1 MTFLRRDAASAPRDT
16 AAFEVRAALEQPGC
30 PICRLALRAVGRF
43 IESLAY
49 EQVNDPGVRADLRA
63 AHGFCNQHAYRWLRE
78 AHSPLGTAIIY
89 RDVLRSTLQELQNG
103 SMDDRSAPTSLT
115 LLRALIVPEGDGA
128 SVMCPACQR
137 QQEAEDRYISA
148 LLESLVDR
156 AVVEALK
163 QSDGLCLFH
172 TLNAVREGSPSG
184 TVVAEQTRE
193 SVEQL
198 IGNLDEVIRKEDYRF
213 RDEPRS
219 EDERSAPTRAVTWA
233 AGSDGLVH
241 R

>member
-1 MTFLRRDAASAPRDT
+1 MTFPRRAASSAPRDT
-16 AAFEVRAALEQPGC
+16 AAFEARAALEQPGC

-49 EQVNDPGVRADLRA
+49 EQVNDPDVRSELRA

-103 SMDDRSAPTSLT
+103 TAGKRSAPTSLT
-115 LLRALIVPEGDGA
+115 LLRSIIVPDGEGA
-128 SVMCPACQR
+128 SGQCPGCQR
-137 QQEAEDRYISA
+137 QQEAEDRYVGA
-148 LLESLVDR
+148 LLESLVDS

-163 QSDGLCLFH
+163 KSDGLCLVH
-172 TLNAVREGSPSG
+172 TLKALRQGG
-184 TVVAEQTRE
+184 AATRVVAEQTGQSIER
-193 SVEQL
+193 L
-198 IGNLDEVIRKEDYRF
+198 IGDLDQVIRKEDYRF
-213 RDEPRS
+213 RDEARS